1 MPSST
6 LITFN
11 YPKSLIK
18 SYQYWHL
25 LLRPGQTT
33 IGSLVLVCNE
43 DVSRYSD
50 ICRDAAIEHHKIVQ
64 HIEHVLQ
71 HRFANDKINHIML
84 MMVDPA
90 VHFHIIPRYQ
100 NSVTFCGNKFY
111 DHSWPAPPDLTHA
124 LEINDTFRDE
134 LLKTLQLDFSKVS
147 YPQDQGQATK
157 KYNKMYT
164 SGCFD
169 IFHQGHLNILKKS
182 KELCDY
188 LIVGVSTDAL
198 ITQEKGHPPLIPY
211 EERASVVEANK
222 YVDEVIPQEDKDK
235 QKIVSAY
242 NIDAISVGSDWLGR
256 YPKVTCDMVY
266 IDYTPNVS
274 STLLKKK
281 LNRS

>member
-6 LITFN
+6 LIAFN

-33 IGSLVLVCNE
+33 IGSLVLVCKE

-50 ICRDAAIEHHKIVQ
+50 ISRDAAVEHHKIVQ

-100 NSVTFCGNKFY
+100 NAVTFCGNKFY

-124 LEINDTFRDE
+124 IEINDTFRDPDPKQFVE
-134 LLKTLQLDFSKVS
+134 RFEIESREVFAKR
-147 YPQDQGQATK
+147 
-157 KYNKMYT
+157 
-164 SGCFD
+164 
-169 IFHQGHLNILKKS
+169 
-182 KELCDY
+182 KE
-188 LIVGVSTDAL
+188 IVTAM
-198 ITQEKGHPPLIPY
+198 P
-211 EERASVVEANK
+211 
-222 YVDEVIPQEDKDK
+222 
-235 QKIVSAY
+235 
-242 NIDAISVGSDWLGR
+242 AISTRSSGR
-256 YPKVTCDMVY
+256 
-266 IDYTPNVS
+266 I
-274 STLLKKK
+274 
-281 LNRS
+281 R